1 MAGVL
6 YSAEWD
12 CGKCALRL
20 RGFFKEKDVVGS
32 LCRPPVDCPGCGET
46 SEDLVA
52 KPYRPDKQIAENKWI
67 WERMA

>member
-20 RGFFKEKDVVGS
+20 RGFFKEKDVLGAHF
-32 LCRPPVDCPGCGET
+32 VDHR
-46 SEDLVA
+46 L
-52 KPYRPDKQIAENKWI
+52 IARDAGKHRKTW
-67 WERMA
+67 